1 MLNLDASSTPPSRR
15 QPPTEAR
22 SHVRTRDEL
31 RRKRAADRATA
42 VAEEL
47 RARKESDSFMRMMP
61 RRWQV
66 GEVYAP
72 HDLSPVEMAKWGR
85 SKTQR
90 KDVVDI
96 LGVNPLDMYRV
107 SCSWEGM
114 LLRGRIAERDA
125 DK

>member
-1 MLNLDASSTPPSRR
+1 M
-15 QPPTEAR
+15 
-22 SHVRTRDEL
+22 RTRDEL
-31 RRKRAADRATA
+31 RRKRAADRAAA

-90 KDVVDI
+90 KDVVDM

-107 SCSWEGM
+107 SCP
-114 LLRGRIAERDA
+114 
-125 DK
+125 